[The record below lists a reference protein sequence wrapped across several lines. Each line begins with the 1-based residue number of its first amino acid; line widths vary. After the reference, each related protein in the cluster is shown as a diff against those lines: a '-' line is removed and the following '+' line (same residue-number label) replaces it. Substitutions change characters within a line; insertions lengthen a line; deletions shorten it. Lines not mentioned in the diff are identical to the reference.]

1 MIPPKGQALKPPAD
15 VVDENAP
22 SEIIT
27 PEFNRSKSGRAAPDT
42 ELLSQRCVTLR
53 KLGPLVEE
61 AFRNALAHEG
71 DADFREL
78 DARYHDLETHYDQL
92 ARDVWATPV
101 ASWRDVVERAELA
114 YAYADQDLS
123 KNLKCDDPAL
133 RATAELAMAILTL
146 ARGEA
151 WRRKK

>member
-1 MIPPKGQALKPPAD
+1 MIPPKGHVLTQPAD
-15 VVDENAP
+15 VVDENTL
-22 SEIIT
+22 SEMTT
-27 PEFNRSKSGRAAPDT
+27 PEFNSSKSGEV
-42 ELLSQRCVTLR
+42 ELTSQRCLTLR

-71 DADFREL
+71 APDFHEL
-78 DARYHDLETHYDQL
+78 DAKYHDLEVHYDQL
-92 ARDVWATPV
+92 AQDIWATPV

-123 KNLKCDDPAL
+123 QNLDCDDTAV
-133 RATAELAMAILTL
+133 RAAAELAMAILAL
-146 ARGEA
+146 AGGEA